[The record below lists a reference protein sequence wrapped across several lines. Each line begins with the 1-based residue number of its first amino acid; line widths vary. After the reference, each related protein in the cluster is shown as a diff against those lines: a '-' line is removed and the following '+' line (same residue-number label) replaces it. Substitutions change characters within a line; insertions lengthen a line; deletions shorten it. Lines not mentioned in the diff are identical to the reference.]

1 MHTIKIGI
9 FAGLFFRNINEML
22 SKKEVKYIQSLCHKR
37 QRDEDK
43 VFIAEG
49 PKLAEEILK
58 SDFKLLHVYALKE
71 WIEANPQLV
80 ILAIEITPSELERI
94 SQLKTPNQVLVVA
107 QQKILENEPSANDQL
122 TLVLDG
128 IQDPG
133 NLGTIIRI
141 ADWFGIKQMVLSS
154 DCADIYN
161 PKVVQSTM
169 GSIGRVACWYK
180 SLNHWLTNVRVP
192 VYGALLSGES
202 VFDVSAI
209 KEGILVI
216 GNESKGIRNDIINYI
231 SKPVTIP
238 KTGGAESLNAAVATG
253 IILSHLIS
261 R

>member
-1 MHTIKIGI
+1 
-9 FAGLFFRNINEML
+9 ML

-37 QRDEDK
+37 QRDEDRA
-43 VFIAEG
+43 FIAEG
-49 PKLAEEILK
+49 PKLADEILK
-58 SDFKLLHVYALKE
+58 SDFKLLQVYALKE
-71 WIEANPQLV
+71 WIEANPQFATS
-80 ILAIEITPSELERI
+80 AIEVTAGELERI

-107 QQKILENEPSANDQL
+107 QQKILENEPNTKGQI

-154 DCADIYN
+154 DCADMYN

-169 GSIGRVACWYK
+169 GSLGRVACWYK
-180 SLNHWLTNVRVP
+180 NLNEWLAGVRVP
-192 VYGALLSGES
+192 VYGALLAGES
-202 VFDVSAI
+202 VFEVSAI

-231 SKPVTIP
+231 KQPVTIP
-238 KTGGAESLNAAVATG
+238 KIGEAESLNAAVATG
-253 IILSHLIS
+253 IILSHLIL